1 VGDYSLNELI
11 TISGSSGVGK
21 TTLSELIR
29 FVLKDKNVTVV
40 NGDDS
45 HKWERQDPNWN
56 VYTHLNPKANN
67 LTDEVKSISTLIQ
80 NKSIQR
86 KKYNHDTGKFD
97 EPVEILPSKY
107 IVYEGLHSLHGEMSE
122 ISDLRIFVET
132 ENNLKKQWKLNRDTQ
147 KRGYTKKQ
155 VENIL
160 QRREKDEKLYIA
172 PQKENADVIVRFEEK
187 RDKTVHL
194 EYECRNDVGKDIF
207 EKVKDFYDLHRNFLL
222 LCKKTSFEYDL
233 VQHGGGNISYKFDN
247 SIVITSS
254 GKEMGDVSM
263 LSGFTCC
270 DHKGKKI
277 KETKDR
283 PSMEL
288 GLHLK
293 IDQPVVFHTHPI
305 YLNTIL
311 CSEESKDIL
320 SDVLIDY
327 DYEYIPYITPGKDL
341 KDFFNP
347 EKESKIFLLEN
358 HGLICSGNSF
368 VEVFNI
374 SLHINQLCKE
384 WLIKNS
390 KAFKTFANLKMD
402 ENKFLFPDAVVLP
415 EKMKPINDY
424 MIYIQRDIG
433 LTPRF
438 LTESEI
444 NKLSSMKEEKYRR
457 SLL

>member
-172 PQKENADVIVRFEEK
+172 PQKENADVIVRF
-187 RDKTVHL
+187 
-194 EYECRNDVGKDIF
+194 VG
-207 EKVKDFYDLHRNFLL
+207 
-222 LCKKTSFEYDL
+222 
-233 VQHGGGNISYKFDN
+233 
-247 SIVITSS
+247 
-254 GKEMGDVSM
+254 
-263 LSGFTCC
+263 
-270 DHKGKKI
+270 
-277 KETKDR
+277 
-283 PSMEL
+283 
-288 GLHLK
+288 
-293 IDQPVVFHTHPI
+293 
-305 YLNTIL
+305 
-311 CSEESKDIL
+311 
-320 SDVLIDY
+320 
-327 DYEYIPYITPGKDL
+327 
-341 KDFFNP
+341 
-347 EKESKIFLLEN
+347 
-358 HGLICSGNSF
+358 
-368 VEVFNI
+368 
-374 SLHINQLCKE
+374 
-384 WLIKNS
+384 
-390 KAFKTFANLKMD
+390 
-402 ENKFLFPDAVVLP
+402 
-415 EKMKPINDY
+415 
-424 MIYIQRDIG
+424 
-433 LTPRF
+433 
-438 LTESEI
+438 
-444 NKLSSMKEEKYRR
+444 
-457 SLL
+457 